1 MLRAFFIY
9 LSRLHWMRDLIL
21 KLVFTRKASRRFVAG
36 ETCQEAVGVIAAQAK
51 KKILSTLDHL
61 GESVETEAQARQAA
75 QDYLDV
81 LDCIAAGGVIS
92 HVSLKLTQFGLDV
105 SGDLCR
111 ELVSSVIEKAA
122 QIGTFVRIDMEGSP
136 HTERTLSLYR
146 DMRQKHSNCGIVIQA
161 YLYRTEDDVEK
172 LADEGLA
179 NIRLCKGA
187 YQEPASIAF
196 PKKADVDANMIKMM
210 EFMLSD
216 QARAKGA
223 YLAMATHDV
232 KLIEATKKFVAEHNI
247 PKVAFEF
254 QMLHGIRGALLRQL
268 AEEGYRCRCYVPYGA
283 EWYPYFC
290 RRLAERPANI
300 WFVLSNL
307 IKP

>member
-1 MLRAFFIY
+1 
-9 LSRLHWMRDLIL
+9 
-21 KLVFTRKASRRFVAG
+21 
-36 ETCQEAVGVIAAQAK
+36 
-51 KKILSTLDHL
+51 
-61 GESVETEAQARQAA
+61 
-75 QDYLDV
+75 
-81 LDCIAAGGVIS
+81 
-92 HVSLKLTQFGLDV
+92 
-105 SGDLCR
+105 
-111 ELVSSVIEKAA
+111 
-122 QIGTFVRIDMEGSP
+122 MEGSP
-136 HTERTLSLYR
+136 HTERTLAVYR
-146 DMRQKHSNCGIVIQA
+146 DMRQKYSNCGIVIQV
-161 YLYRTEDDVEK
+161 YLYRTADDIKK

-216 QARAKGA
+216 PTRAKGA

-232 KLIEATKKFVAEHNI
+232 KLIEATQRFVAEHNI
-247 PKVAFEF
+247 PKTAFEF
-254 QMLHGIRGALLRQL
+254 QMLYGIRGALLRRL